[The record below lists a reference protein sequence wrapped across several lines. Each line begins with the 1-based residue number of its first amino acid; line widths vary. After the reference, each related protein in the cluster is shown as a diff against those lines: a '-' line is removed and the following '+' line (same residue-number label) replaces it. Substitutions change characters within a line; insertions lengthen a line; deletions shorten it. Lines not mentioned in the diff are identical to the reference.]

1 MAYRPDPSLLKAL
14 RARIDA
20 IERTAPAGPGAAEG
34 AHGRA
39 VSLGDAEI
47 DHALPWSGLPRGAL
61 HEIVPAGWR
70 DGAAAAGFCAALL
83 VRLLAGA
90 RDGDSEGGPEESGE
104 DENVL
109 WCARRDGLYDGGV
122 LDGPGLAA
130 LGLDPGRL
138 IMVCGPRDRD
148 VLWAMEEGLSCR
160 RLGAVVGEV
169 GEAALT
175 ATRRLSLAARAA
187 GAAAFLLRA
196 PGALR
201 AGGTGI
207 SASAALTR
215 WRIAAMPATRAISGD
230 NSVMPRW
237 RVELVRCRNGRP
249 RDWLVEW
256 NHETH
261 RLTVASAVAGRA
273 PVSLP
278 GRGVAV

>member
-14 RARIDA
+14 RARIEA
-20 IERTAPAGPGAAEG
+20 IERTAAAGPGAAEG
-34 AHGRA
+34 AHGEAYHRV

-83 VRLLAGA
+83 VRLL
-90 RDGDSEGGPEESGE
+90 SESGE
-104 DENVL
+104 DQSVL

-148 VLWAMEEGLSCR
+148 VLWAMEEGLACR

-169 GEAALT
+169 REAGLT
-175 ATRRLSLAARAA
+175 ATRRLSLAVRGA

-196 PGALR
+196 PAASR
-201 AGGTGI
+201 TGGTSI

-215 WRIAAMPATRAISGD
+215 WRIAARPATRADFGG

-273 PVSLP
+273 PLSGAARAKTP

>member
-20 IERTAPAGPGAAEG
+20 IERAAAAGPGATNG
-34 AHGRA
+34 AHGQGA
-39 VSLGDAEI
+39 ISVSLGDAEI

-83 VRLLAGA
+83 VRLLTG
-90 RDGDSEGGPEESGE
+90 SGE
-104 DENVL
+104 DESVL

-148 VLWAMEEGLSCR
+148 VLWAMEEGLACR

-169 GEAALT
+169 REAGLT
-175 ATRRLSLAARAA
+175 ATRRLSLAVRAH

-196 PGALR
+196 PEAVKT
-201 AGGTGI
+201 GGTGI

-215 WRIAAMPATRAISGD
+215 WRIAAMPASRAVSGGE
-230 NSVMPRW
+230 SVAPRW

-261 RLTVASAVAGRA
+261 RLTVASAVAGRT
-273 PVSLP
+273 PVSRQGAARAKTS
-278 GRGVAV
+278 GRGVAA